1 MKNDQRRSVMTVMN
15 RIEGVN
21 LHEKKGGKFRFYMN
35 LTGRMK
41 DEPIE
46 SLDLSVRSFNSLKR
60 ADFHT
65 IGDVAQAVASGR
77 ELKGIRNC
85 GAKSVREIMEHLFL
99 YQYNSLSPDR
109 QEAYLLEVVIMNLD
123 ARHMHA
129 YACRCRWL
137 KFQTPVM
144 SE

>member
-1 MKNDQRRSVMTVMN
+1 MKNDQRQSVMAVMN
-15 RIEGVN
+15 RIDGVN

-35 LTGRMK
+35 LTNTMK
-41 DEPIE
+41 NEPIE

-60 ADFHT
+60 AGFHT

-99 YQYNSLSPDR
+99 YQYNSLPQDR
-109 QEAYLLEVVIMNLD
+109 QNKYLIEVVMRNL
-123 ARHMHA
+123 
-129 YACRCRWL
+129 
-137 KFQTPVM
+137 K
-144 SE
+144 

>member
-1 MKNDQRRSVMTVMN
+1 MKNDQRRSVMDVLN
-15 RIEGVN
+15 QIEGVN

-35 LTGRMK
+35 LTNAIKG
-41 DEPIE
+41 EPIE

-99 YQYNSLSPDR
+99 YQYNSLSPGR
-109 QEAYLLEVVIMNLD
+109 QDVYLMEVVLMNLE
-123 ARHMHA
+123 AKYMHA
-129 YACRCRWL
+129 IAD
-137 KFQTPVM
+137 
-144 SE
+144 E

>member
-1 MKNDQRRSVMTVMN
+1 MEEYDMKNDQRQSVMAIMN
-15 RIEGVN
+15 RIDGVN

-35 LTGRMK
+35 LTDMMK
-41 DEPIE
+41 NEPIE

-60 ADFHT
+60 AGFHT

-99 YQYNSLSPDR
+99 YQYNSLPQDR
-109 QEAYLLEVVIMNLD
+109 QNKYLIEVVMRNL
-123 ARHMHA
+123 
-129 YACRCRWL
+129 
-137 KFQTPVM
+137 K
-144 SE
+144 

>member
-1 MKNDQRRSVMTVMN
+1 MYTEEYDMSKDQRQSVIEIMN
-15 RIEGVN
+15 RIDGVN

-35 LTGRMK
+35 LTSMMK
-41 DEPIE
+41 NEPIE

-60 ADFHT
+60 AGFHT

-99 YQYNSLSPDR
+99 YQYNSLPQER
-109 QEAYLLEVVIMNLD
+109 QNKYLIEVVMRNL
-123 ARHMHA
+123 
-129 YACRCRWL
+129 
-137 KFQTPVM
+137 K
-144 SE
+144 

>member
-1 MKNDQRRSVMTVMN
+1 MKIDQRQSVKAIMN
-15 RIEGVN
+15 RIDGVN

-35 LTGRMK
+35 LTNMMK
-41 DEPIE
+41 SEPIE
-46 SLDLSVRSFNSLKR
+46 SLDLSVRSYNSLKR

-99 YQYNSLSPDR
+99 YQYNMLSPDR
-109 QEAYLLEVVIMNLD
+109 REAYLIEIVLMNLR
-123 ARHMHA
+123 A
-129 YACRCRWL
+129 
-137 KFQTPVM
+137 K
-144 SE
+144 

>member
-1 MKNDQRRSVMTVMN
+1 MSKDQRQSVIEIMN
-15 RIEGVN
+15 RIDGVN

-35 LTGRMK
+35 LTNSMK
-41 DEPIE
+41 NEPIE
-46 SLDLSVRSFNSLKR
+46 ALDLSVRSSNSLKR

-99 YQYNSLSPDR
+99 YQYNSLTQDR
-109 QEAYLLEVVIMNLD
+109 QETFLMEVVIMNLN
-123 ARHMHA
+123 A
-129 YACRCRWL
+129 
-137 KFQTPVM
+137 K
-144 SE
+144 

>member
-1 MKNDQRRSVMTVMN
+1 MFTEAYDMKIDQRQSVKAIMN
-15 RIEGVN
+15 RIDGVN

-35 LTGRMK
+35 LTNMIK
-41 DEPIE
+41 SEPIE
-46 SLDLSVRSFNSLKR
+46 SLDLSVRSYNSLKR

-99 YQYNSLSPDR
+99 YQYNMLSPDR
-109 QEAYLLEVVIMNLD
+109 REAYLIEIVLMNLR
-123 ARHMHA
+123 A
-129 YACRCRWL
+129 
-137 KFQTPVM
+137 K
-144 SE
+144 